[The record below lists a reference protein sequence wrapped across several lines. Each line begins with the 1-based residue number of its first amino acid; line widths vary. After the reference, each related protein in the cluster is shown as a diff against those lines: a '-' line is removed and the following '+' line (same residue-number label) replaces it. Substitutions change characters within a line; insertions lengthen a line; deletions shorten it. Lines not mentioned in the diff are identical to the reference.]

1 MSNVE
6 GVLLIVF
13 ILFLGRP
20 TLKSRLLNSH
30 VLPQKYFFKIMFS
43 CLPLNWIGQWL
54 TATIL
59 DEPELLLLFSL
70 FYGIF
75 VQSAWGDP
83 MRNCSWILLWKT
95 TTHKTGL
102 TSRRK
107 NISIIQYFIIKNHC
121 FDMYMFRPVL
131 NESMPI
137 EITFGINLQQIV
149 DLVIALKR

>member
-59 DEPELLLLFSL
+59 DEPELLSLFSL

-102 TSRRK
+102 TSRK
-107 NISIIQYFIIKNHC
+107 KISQSFNISLLKII
-121 FDMYMFRPVL
+121 VL
-131 NESMPI
+131 ICICLGRFWTSLCQSKSHLES
-137 EITFGINLQQIV
+137 TFN
-149 DLVIALKR
+149 K